1 LAVLTLNFSFWRN
14 FVSMAAGPSRPEEF
28 SLGELSFA
36 PYEKEKTALFGW
48 ESACLVGGGQ
58 QEKIRAIIKD
68 CGIEVGSGDL
78 LFTREA

>member
-1 LAVLTLNFSFWRN
+1 
-14 FVSMAAGPSRPEEF
+14 MAAGPSRPEEF

>member
-1 LAVLTLNFSFWRN
+1 M
-14 FVSMAAGPSRPEEF
+14 SMAAGPSRPEF

-58 QEKIRAIIKD
+58 QEKIRVVWQSLKIL
-68 CGIEVGSGDL
+68 E
-78 LFTREA
+78 